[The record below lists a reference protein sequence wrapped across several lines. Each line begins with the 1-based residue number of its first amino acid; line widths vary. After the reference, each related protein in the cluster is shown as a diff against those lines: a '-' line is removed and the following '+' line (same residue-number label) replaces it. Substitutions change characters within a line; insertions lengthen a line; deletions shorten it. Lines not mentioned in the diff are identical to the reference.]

1 MPDPYQ
7 VPIIPGDPRWRPI
20 GEYNAATLPPRERYW
35 LLDEG
40 SLTARLT
47 GLGMG
52 VFSVRRL
59 SQKWE
64 LPRLSERR
72 LLGMPLRQK
81 GLVREVGLMLG
92 GQTVVFARSVFPVTS
107 LGGELGHLRQLQNKS
122 LGSILFGH
130 PGMQR
135 SPFELAR
142 IPGDSH
148 YLPPSLR
155 QNANAWGRRSRF
167 LIEGR
172 SLLVSEV
179 FLEGFVP
186 WKPVNGPRRSQRG
199 KVNAAIRRPT
209 Q

>member
-1 MPDPYQ
+1 MPDPYRARS
-7 VPIIPGDPRWRPI
+7 IASDPCWRPQ
-20 GEYNAATLPPRERYW
+20 GQYNAVALPHRQRYW

-40 SLTARLT
+40 SLTARLISLKP
-47 GLGMG
+47 GD
-52 VFSVRRL
+52 FSVRRL
-59 SQKWE
+59 SQRWE

-72 LLGMPLRQK
+72 LLDIPMRQRA
-81 GLVREVGLMLG
+81 LVREVGLMLG

-130 PGMQR
+130 SGMHR

-155 QNANAWGRRSRF
+155 QHAAAWGRRSRF
-167 LIEGR
+167 LIGGR
-172 SLLVSEV
+172 GLLVSEV
-179 FLEGFVP
+179 FLDGFVP
-186 WKPVNGPRRSQRG
+186 WKPSGSLRRSQRG
-199 KVNAAIRRPT
+199 KVNAAILRPT

>member
-1 MPDPYQ
+1 M
-7 VPIIPGDPRWRPI
+7 
-20 GEYNAATLPPRERYW
+20 GEYSTAELPPGQRYW

-40 SLTARLT
+40 SLTARLI
-47 GLGMG
+47 GLKQG

-59 SQKWE
+59 SQGWE
-64 LPRLSERR
+64 VPRLSERR
-72 LLGMPLRQK
+72 LLDMPLRQRA
-81 GLVREVGLMLG
+81 LVREVGLMLG
-92 GQTVVFARSVFPVTS
+92 EQTVVFARSVFPVTS

-130 PGMQR
+130 PGMHR

-155 QNANAWGRRSRF
+155 QSVPAWGRRSRF
-167 LIEGR
+167 VIGGR
-172 SLLVSEV
+172 GLLVSEV
-179 FLEGFVP
+179 FLHAFVP
-186 WKPVNGPRRSQRG
+186 WKPAGSLRRSQRG
-199 KVNAAIRRPT
+199 KVDAAIVRPT

>member
-7 VPIIPGDPRWRPI
+7 VPIIPGDPRWRPMR
-20 GEYNAATLPPRERYW
+20 EYNAVTLPPRERYW

-47 GLGMG
+47 GLEQGI
-52 VFSVRRL
+52 FSVRRL

-64 LPRLSERR
+64 LPHLSERR

-92 GQTVVFARSVFPVTS
+92 GRTVVFARSVFPVSS
-107 LGGELGHLRQLQNKS
+107 LGGELGHLRQLQNRS

-155 QNANAWGRRSRF
+155 QNAGAWGRRSRF
-167 LIEGR
+167 LIGGR
-172 SLLVSEV
+172 GLLVSEV

-186 WKPVNGPRRSQRG
+186 WKPVGGPRRSQRG
-199 KVNAAIRRPT
+199 KVDAAIRRPT